1 MEVKLLFGWKVGQP
15 CSADALQKM
24 FTQFLNHTT
33 ITSPKKLH
41 LAQCTM
47 LTLMEDMGYVL
58 LLSFLFVTKSAFSV
72 NVDQAN
78 VIDHWSGNT
87 LSEVYSSKIPKTVGG
102 PCSLFCVWLVNV
114 F

>member
-1 MEVKLLFGWKVGQP
+1 MEVKLLFGRKVGQP

-24 FTQFLNHTT
+24 FTQFLKHTT

-41 LAQCTM
+41 LARRTM
-47 LTLMEDMGYVL
+47 PTLMEDMGYVL
-58 LLSFLFVTKSAFSV
+58 LLSFLFVTESARSV
-72 NVDQAN
+72 NVDQVNA
-78 VIDHWSGNT
+78 IGHWTGNT

-102 PCSLFCVWLVNV
+102 PCSLFCVWLANV